1 MPSLC
6 LTWLLVRISI
16 LSNVVIMSYGKIK
29 NMNELPKK
37 YIKLS
42 NNSFRRWLRK
52 KIMYDN
58 ELQKTATKYSFW

>member
-29 NMNELPKK
+29 NMNELQKNTLNFQIIHLEDDLEKK
-37 YIKLS
+37 
-42 NNSFRRWLRK
+42 
-52 KIMYDN
+52 
-58 ELQKTATKYSFW
+58 